1 MMTPQFELKDGYT
14 IYNPAAV
21 RQLQLAP
28 DRRHNMSASPMLRLI
43 SMPVVIPAV
52 LANRTSRALQSLV
65 L

>member
-1 MMTPQFELKDGYT
+1 MMNPRIEMKDGYT

-28 DRRHNMSASPMLRLI
+28 DRRHNPSSSPVLMLI

-52 LANRTSRALQSLV
+52 LANRTSRALQSLM